1 MKTAAIVGSDGGVS
15 FAAEGF
21 QEALTRIGENTGNAL
36 FQRAVWNLLP
46 GPKFSAGP
54 GLMSPNTVRQIADVL
69 VIPAANQINPDFK
82 MDVWADYVEAV
93 DLPCLVVGLGAQS
106 NDPNLA
112 PEQLALPDGV
122 KRFAN
127 AISSRSKTIGVRGD
141 FTKKVL
147 ASMGI
152 TNTEITGC
160 PSQTLNKRVSGA
172 QIAERIHAFPSKQN
186 PTVALLAGTLQ
197 DYTRRTENILYSTVS
212 PIENHTVIYQ
222 TDKNILRFI
231 HDRALNDNAREFFS
245 FMRNVVRPDLNSDGF
260 FHYLGKRGRFFSDAR
275 SWIDAMSTVDLA
287 IGMRIHGAMAAIQ
300 AGRLG
305 VCVAFDSRTLEL
317 AKTMGV
323 PYILAENI
331 EDGATIES
339 LIEFINFDPKDFD
352 NKRSKNIASIDSII
366 QIAMQ

>member
-1 MKTAAIVGSDGGVS
+1 MKTAAIIGTDGGVS
-15 FAAEGF
+15 FATEGF
-21 QEALTRIGENTGNAL
+21 HEALMRIGQNTGNAL

-46 GPKFSAGP
+46 GPKFSVGP
-54 GLMSPNTVRQIADVL
+54 GLMSPNNVRQIADVL

-82 MDVWADYVEAV
+82 MDVWADYVESI
-93 DLPCLVVGLGAQS
+93 DLPCVVVGLGAQS
-106 NDPNLA
+106 NDPNLP
-112 PEQLALPDGV
+112 PEQLILPDGV
-122 KRFAN
+122 KRFAR

-160 PSQTLNKRVSGA
+160 PSQTLNIRVSGT
-172 QIAERIHAFPSKQN
+172 QIADRINSLRSKQN
-186 PTVALLAGTLQ
+186 PNVALLAGTLQ
-197 DYTRRTENILYSTVS
+197 DYTRKTEQNLYNAVKT
-212 PIENHTVIYQ
+212 IENHTVIYQ

-231 HDRALNDNAREFFS
+231 HDRALNGNAREFFS
-245 FMRNVVRPDLNSDGF
+245 FMRNVVRPDLNSDSF

-287 IGMRIHGAMAAIQ
+287 VGMRIHGAMAAIQ

-323 PYILAENI
+323 PYILPENI
-331 EDGATIES
+331 EDGATIKS
-339 LIEFINFDPKDFD
+339 LIDFINFNPEDFD
-352 NKRSKNIASIDSII
+352 NKRSKNISAIESII
-366 QIAMQ
+366 QMAM